1 MSFTPLG
8 GKYAGV
14 YIKSLQNGDESY
26 AIAYRDEKSNS
37 VRKTIGR
44 KSEGM
49 TKTKAIAILNDVK
62 IRIRKSEESEI
73 QVSSKTLNELAD
85 KYFEDKIL
93 SKRSMS
99 KEISRYNKH
108 IRTQLWA
115 NNETRKITKKQLTK
129 LFHQMIDEGYALAT
143 IEKNFTLCRAIINYA
158 IQNRYYFGRN
168 EFTHLE
174 LPKYDN
180 KRTRF
185 LSQLEIGKLLT
196 RLELE
201 GDSNSLLL
209 TILALNTGARKET
222 LLNIKYK
229 DINFNTGEVKLYD
242 FKYDEYYQG
251 LIADK
256 EVLRRLHD
264 LSFSNDDNN
273 YILYSK
279 TPKNKLKEIPRPL
292 KRALDELFNSNLEPL
307 DLDRV
312 YFHTFRHTFA
322 SLLVQKGVGIYLV
335 KKLMNHHSIH
345 STMRYAKF
353 SPDNGLKEVQELW
366 NNQETR
372 NQAISYIENVKNRNK
387 LN

>member
-49 TKTKAIAILNDVK
+49 TKSKAIAILNDVK

-222 LLNIKYK
+222 LLREPLI
-229 DINFNTGEVKLYD
+229 IN
-242 FKYDEYYQG
+242 YQ
-251 LIADK
+251 
-256 EVLRRLHD
+256 EH
-264 LSFSNDDNN
+264 FSNLSRN
-273 YILYSK
+273 
-279 TPKNKLKEIPRPL
+279 
-292 KRALDELFNSNLEPL
+292 
-307 DLDRV
+307 
-312 YFHTFRHTFA
+312 
-322 SLLVQKGVGIYLV
+322 
-335 KKLMNHHSIH
+335 
-345 STMRYAKF
+345 F
-353 SPDNGLKEVQELW
+353 S
-366 NNQETR
+366 
-372 NQAISYIENVKNRNK
+372 
-387 LN
+387 